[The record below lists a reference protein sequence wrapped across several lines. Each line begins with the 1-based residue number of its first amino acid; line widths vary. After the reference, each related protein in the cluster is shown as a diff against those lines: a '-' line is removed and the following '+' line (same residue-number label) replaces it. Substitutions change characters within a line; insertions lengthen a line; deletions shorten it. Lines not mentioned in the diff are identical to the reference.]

1 MPPPQPTPNR
11 LSGEKSPYLLQHARN
26 PVDWFPWG
34 EEAFAKARAE
44 NKPIFLSAGY
54 STCHWCHVMERESF
68 ENPGIA
74 AQLNRHFVCIKVDR
88 EERPDVDRVYMAYVQ
103 AATGG
108 GGWPMSVWLTPDLHP
123 FFGGTYFPPD
133 DRWGR
138 MGFPAVLRRIA
149 DAWQTDRERIATSG
163 QAVIDQ
169 LTEANEEAGT
179 ATQPLP
185 ALLDRVYAQLKE
197 TFDPAHGGFGGAPK
211 FPRPAAPHF
220 LLRRFAATA
229 DHDTLEMVLFT
240 LRQMA
245 RGGIHD
251 PLGGGFHRYAVDARW
266 RVPHFEKMLYDQAQ
280 LAGLYLD
287 AHQITREAL
296 FADVARGILD
306 YVRRDLAGPEG
317 QFFSAEDADS
327 PDPRTGAAAEGAFY
341 LWTHE
346 EIVRLLGDSSAA
358 LFSFVHGVEPGG
370 NVREDPHGEF
380 TGRNILFQAHSVAE
394 AADHFGLPVA
404 EAETALAAARRHL
417 FDERAMRPRPH
428 RDDKTLSAWNGLMIS
443 AFARAAQVL
452 GNPADLDAARAAAAF
467 LRTRLYDEP
476 RGILLRRHRQDEAAI
491 DGFADDYAFVIQGL
505 LDLYEAGF
513 DARHLEWAIALQ
525 HRLDEDFRDVGGGG
539 YFCTSGADPS
549 ILVRLKERHDSAEP
563 SANSVALLNLLRLAQ
578 LTGRDDFANQADRL
592 QAAFAPDL
600 ENAPWALPQLAAA
613 IQFALAPPARIVIA
627 GDPGAN
633 DTQALLRVV
642 HESFRPH
649 KVLLLATPE
658 SLQMFPH
665 LRGLTSVEGHAAAYA
680 CRRQT
685 CQPPVTSPDALRQ
698 LLNA

>member
-1 MPPPQPTPNR
+1 MPQPQPKLNR
-11 LSGEKSPYLLQHARN
+11 LSRENSPYLLQHARN

-68 ENPGIA
+68 ENPDIA
-74 AQLNRHFVCIKVDR
+74 AQLNRDFVCIKVDR
-88 EERPDVDRVYMAYVQ
+88 EERPDVDRAYMAYVQ

-133 DRWGR
+133 DRGGR

-149 DAWQTDRERIATSG
+149 AAWQTDRERIATCG

-169 LTEANEEAGT
+169 LAEANEETGT

-185 ALLDRVYAQLKE
+185 VLIDRVHAQFTE
-197 TFDPAHGGFGGAPK
+197 TFDPVHGGFGGAPK
-211 FPRPAAPHF
+211 FPRPSAPAF

-229 DHDTLEMVLFT
+229 DNDTLDMVLFT

-245 RGGIHD
+245 AGGIHD
-251 PLGGGFHRYAVDARW
+251 HLGGGFHRYTVDARW
-266 RVPHFEKMLYDQAQ
+266 HVPHFEKMLYDQAQ
-280 LAGLYLD
+280 LASLYLD
-287 AHQITREAL
+287 AHQITGEPL
-296 FADVARGILD
+296 FAEVARGILD

-327 PDPRTGAAAEGAFY
+327 PDPRSGAAAEGAFY

-346 EIVRLLGDSSAA
+346 EIVRLLGDSSATR
-358 LFSFVHGVEPGG
+358 FSFAHGVEPGG
-370 NVREDPHGEF
+370 NVPQDPHGDF
-380 TGRNILFQAHSVAE
+380 AGRNILFGAHSVAE
-394 AADHFGLPVA
+394 TAGHFGLPVA
-404 EAETALAAARRHL
+404 QAESALADARRRL
-417 FDERAMRPRPH
+417 FDERAKRPRPH
-428 RDDKTLSAWNGLMIS
+428 LDDKTLSGWNGLMIS

-452 GNPADLDAARAAAAF
+452 GETAYLDAARTAAAF
-467 LRTRLYDEP
+467 LRDRLYDEP
-476 RGILLRRHRQDEAAI
+476 RGILLRRHRQGEAAI

-513 DARHLEWAIALQ
+513 DVRHLEWAIALQ
-525 HRLDEDFRDVGGGG
+525 HKLDEDFWDAAAGG

-578 LTGRDDFANQADRL
+578 ITGRDDFEKTADQL
-592 QAAFAPDL
+592 QAAFAADL
-600 ENAPWALPQLAAA
+600 EETPWALPQLAAA
-613 IQFALAPPARIVIA
+613 VQFAMAPPARIVIA
-627 GDPGAN
+627 GDPGAD

-642 HESFRPH
+642 HESFHPH

-658 SLQMFPH
+658 LLQMFPH
-665 LRGLTSVEGHAAAYA
+665 LRGLTPVEGQATAYVCLHQA
-680 CRRQT
+680 